1 MTALQDWLS
10 YRPMHPRTLKA
21 LICDTFRGQPAQ
33 PGQQDA
39 APAKPAEPTLLRPGL
54 ERC

>member
-21 LICDTFRGQPAQ
+21 LICGPFRAQ
-33 PGQQDA
+33 AVDQQGNRV
-39 APAKPAEPTLLRPGL
+39 KPAEPALLRPGL

>member
-10 YRPMHPRTLKA
+10 YRPLAPRTLKA
-21 LICDTFRGQPAQ
+21 LICDTFRGQP
-33 PGQQDA
+33 DEEA
-39 APAKPAEPTLLRPGL
+39 ARPAEPALLRPGL

>member
-10 YRPMHPRTLKA
+10 YRPMHPRTLGA
-21 LICDTFRGQPAQ
+21 LICDAFRGQPAQ
-33 PGQQDA
+33 PA
-39 APAKPAEPTLLRPGL
+39 EEVAKPAQPALLRPGL

>member
-21 LICDTFRGQPAQ
+21 MICDTFRGPTAQPAEEAAASVK
-33 PGQQDA
+33 PGE
-39 APAKPAEPTLLRPGL
+39 PALLQRGL

>member
-10 YRPMHPRTLKA
+10 YRPMDPRTVKA
-21 LICDTFRGQPAQ
+21 LICDTLRRQPA
-33 PGQQDA
+33 GQEVA
-39 APAKPAEPTLLRPGL
+39 APAEPALLRPGL

>member
-10 YRPMHPRTLKA
+10 YRPMDSRTLKA
-21 LICDTFRGQPAQ
+21 LICDIFRRQPA
-33 PGQQDA
+33 DEEA
-39 APAKPAEPTLLRPGL
+39 APPAETALLRPGL

>member
-10 YRPMHPRTLKA
+10 IRPMDPRSLAA
-21 LICDTFRGQPAQ
+21 LICDTFRGQPDEE
-33 PGQQDA
+33 DA
-39 APAKPAEPTLLRPGL
+39 VRPAEPALLRPGL